1 MTTKDN
7 LNTICKKLIGDKD
20 ISHSWVAILEEL
32 CKRYPTIARQEHG
45 FNFLKKLAYQLY
57 ENGEIEV

>member
-20 ISHSWVAILEEL
+20 ISHSWVVILEEL

-45 FNFLKKLAYQLY
+45 FNFLTYK
-57 ENGEIEV
+57 NV